1 MTSRIFKDI
10 PSLQEVECSG
20 GSLKPEVTLLS
31 LQMHRLSDSKTLASL
46 NVFLKT
52 CVTLSSYSSCV
63 IDNGDTHKSR
73 LRVLVDDLAEGESR
87 GYGCTVNTVKSV
99 GNPVT
104 LNWTIHIRR
113 NSKCGCSSNI
123 FVVVVTVF
131 PAKMVVSFGFVHLVL
146 LPLAYFV
153 HCVSVCVSRGG
164 AVGGS
169 VCVCVWGGGG
179 GGQFLPQYVSV
190 MQRRK

>member
-46 NVFLKT
+46 NVFLNT

-63 IDNGDTHKSR
+63 IDSGDTHKSR

-113 NSKCGCSSNI
+113 NSKCGRSNI
-123 FVVVVTVF
+123 DVFVTVC
-131 PAKMVVSFGFVHLVL
+131 PAKIPCVLRLCALGVTAVSLFCPV
-146 LPLAYFV
+146 
-153 HCVSVCVSRGG
+153 
-164 AVGGS
+164 
-169 VCVCVWGGGG
+169 
-179 GGQFLPQYVSV
+179 
-190 MQRRK
+190 